1 VEREARIICQNSV
14 NRVQF
19 EQWKSTICGRYYH
32 NSDLPCKEPSVD
44 LKSECRA
51 ITDYLKENY
60 GNSPEEYESAYH
72 DKEWLPENTAR
83 LARIRRNGRP
93 EEDQNWE
100 EEQREKGYWLPEVVL
115 MSIKFNKK
123 FEEVQFYESY
133 AIKGQPRRLV
143 FRRTL

>member
-1 VEREARIICQNSV
+1 
-14 NRVQF
+14 
-19 EQWKSTICGRYYH
+19 
-32 NSDLPCKEPSVD
+32 
-44 LKSECRA
+44 
-51 ITDYLKENY
+51 
-60 GNSPEEYESAYH
+60 
-72 DKEWLPENTAR
+72 

-123 FEEVQFYESY
+123 IEEVQFYESY